1 MDGAHGHIVD
11 TGAPAGLFVSPCG
24 RSTRYTEPSP
34 NIKKEPVEDEAL
46 PTSADEAREE
56 SNDEDDDDF
65 FIDDD
70 GVGYYQDEAF
80 RIKQVSS
87 PLIVNRTLKD
97 LYGNCHNL

>member
-1 MDGAHGHIVD
+1 MNVD
-11 TGAPAGLFVSPCG
+11 TGALAGLFVSPRG
-24 RSTRYTEPSP
+24 QSIRYAEPSP
-34 NIKKEPVEDEAL
+34 NIKKEPVEEEAL

-56 SNDEDDDDF
+56 SNDEEDDDF

-80 RIKQVSS
+80 CIKQVSS

-97 LYGNCHNL
+97 LYGSCRNL